1 MTLTETFAAAL
12 VADGLPAGLNVDLY
26 GWLVGTWDT
35 VIHDFDDP
43 SEPAR
48 TSRGE
53 WIFVRTLL
61 GESIQDVFIVPSRE
75 ARAAGEWGAANKRYG
90 LTHRQPIAGTD
101 KWRIDYFGP
110 HKAVHSHLEAERQGA
125 EIVQTG
131 VDEQGRPLRWVFYD
145 ITPTHFLW
153 RAEYQENGAWVLLS
167 RFEVTRRG
175 LA

>member
-1 MTLTETFAAAL
+1 MTPTEIFAGAL
-12 VADGLPAGLNVDLY
+12 VADEPAAGLETDLY
-26 GWLVGTWDT
+26 GWAVGAWDT

-43 SEPAR
+43 AEPPR

-75 ARAAGEWGAANKRYG
+75 ARAAGDWGKANVRYG
-90 LTHRQPIAGTD
+90 LTHRQPIPGTT
-101 KWRIDYFGP
+101 KWRLDYFGP
-110 HKAVHSHLEAERQGA
+110 HKGVHSPLVAERIGD

-131 VDEQGRPLRWVFYD
+131 VDEHGRPLRWIFYD

-153 RAEYQENGAWVLLS
+153 RAEYQENGEWILIT
-167 RFEVTRRG
+167 RFDVTRRT
-175 LA
+175 